1 MASSNEGMSMSEPSN
16 WRARCTLRKTSW
28 GNNAPLK
35 NSCKTNKMCKFYT
48 TTYYQKNMGF
58 LFSHDLT
65 YNTCTFDT
73 WWIFFLDQD
82 IYLAQLK
89 NIQPGKIVHVVLVL
103 KEEICPIFLQILL
116 YSTKR
121 AVTHLFFFFEK
132 YVEVQ
137 VDSVACSILM

>member
-1 MASSNEGMSMSEPSN
+1 
-16 WRARCTLRKTSW
+16 
-28 GNNAPLK
+28 
-35 NSCKTNKMCKFYT
+35 MCKFYT
-48 TTYYQKNMGF
+48 KNLLPKNMGR

-73 WWIFFLDQD
+73 WCIFLDQD

-89 NIQPGKIVHVVLVL
+89 NIQPGKIVYVLVL
-103 KEEICPIFLQILL
+103 TEEICPIFLQILL

>member
-1 MASSNEGMSMSEPSN
+1 MV
-16 WRARCTLRKTSW
+16 
-28 GNNAPLK
+28 
-35 NSCKTNKMCKFYT
+35 
-48 TTYYQKNMGF
+48 
-58 LFSHDLT
+58 H
-65 YNTCTFDT
+65 
-73 WWIFFLDQD
+73 FFLDQD

-103 KEEICPIFLQILL
+103 TEEICPIFLQILL

-121 AVTHLFFFFEK
+121 AVTHLFFEK

>member
-1 MASSNEGMSMSEPSN
+1 MV
-16 WRARCTLRKTSW
+16 
-28 GNNAPLK
+28 
-35 NSCKTNKMCKFYT
+35 
-48 TTYYQKNMGF
+48 
-58 LFSHDLT
+58 H
-65 YNTCTFDT
+65 
-73 WWIFFLDQD
+73 FFWDQD

-103 KEEICPIFLQILL
+103 TEEIFPIFLQILL

>member
-1 MASSNEGMSMSEPSN
+1 
-16 WRARCTLRKTSW
+16 
-28 GNNAPLK
+28 
-35 NSCKTNKMCKFYT
+35 MCKFYT

-73 WWIFFLDQD
+73 WCIFFLNTSFLYSHDLTYNTCTFDTWCIFLDQD

-103 KEEICPIFLQILL
+103 TEEICPIFLQILL
-116 YSTKR
+116 YSIKKTR
-121 AVTHLFFFFEK
+121 HSSVFLFRK
-132 YVEVQ
+132 ICRSTSRQ
-137 VDSVACSILM
+137 CGM

>member
-1 MASSNEGMSMSEPSN
+1 MHTIPVRQTKCASS
-16 WRARCTLRKTSW
+16 TLQLITK
-28 GNNAPLK
+28 K
-35 NSCKTNKMCKFYT
+35 
-48 TTYYQKNMGF
+48 MGF

-73 WWIFFLDQD
+73 WCIFLDQD

-103 KEEICPIFLQILL
+103 TEEICPIFLQILL

-121 AVTHLFFFFEK
+121 AVTHLFFFFET